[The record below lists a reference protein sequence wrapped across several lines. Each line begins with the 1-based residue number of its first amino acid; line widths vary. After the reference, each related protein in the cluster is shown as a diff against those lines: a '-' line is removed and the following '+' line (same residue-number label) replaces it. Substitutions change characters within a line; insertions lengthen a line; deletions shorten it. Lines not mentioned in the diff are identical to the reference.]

1 MRTTPI
7 RTDVHALSIRELHCP
22 NFFEVPFGTRMH
34 RNTIELCSEFGRHI
48 AEAGIGALQFF
59 EVFPERFRELI
70 NHFRISVLIGK
81 DHLRQTKGLDGFILT
96 IVGISETAVA
106 GYKVI
111 MTANNIHEKKEQNQL
126 KASLHEEVQQILKDA
141 IRKAGE

>member
-1 MRTTPI
+1 MAH
-7 RTDVHALSIRELHCP
+7 DHC
-22 NFFEVPFGTRMH
+22 
-34 RNTIELCSEFGRHI
+34 
-48 AEAGIGALQFF
+48 GAYHVDLGLVWTVDNAMIIST
-59 EVFPERFRELI
+59 VF
-70 NHFRISVLIGK
+70 
-81 DHLRQTKGLDGFILT
+81 GFILT